1 MPYAGAPMSLLYAIV
16 IPLINIWLSVGIL
29 ITVLYHLSLF
39 FIRGEFH
46 NPDELFLDIAT
57 TVIRLPLYLFLWPV
71 IFYFDRSALHEIK
84 LFLLW
89 LEPRNRERNP
99 ELKEALSER
108 RFGSRA
114 VANFELEIWRTVRR
128 RREQTVK
135 LERQRRRK
143 QLPATSPELNKIWLL
158 IGRGI
163 SSTGAELLVRLFP
176 DALLPEEI
184 NEAVKEE
191 SKTRRP
197 FHCPR
202 CDEPINPAK
211 ITLPEPFYLEIIK
224 ENKPLIAGWAYEGKI
239 RQEFPACPKCGC
251 QPPVMEEE
259 ITLFGKANE
268 VVEALNQG
276 LSLREE
282 EPEPIFSQL
291 SGVKKGGP
299 WLRVAMGIILTL
311 GGLIII
317 GILFWSVY
325 FFITYFRS
333 LFTISQ

>member
-29 ITVLYHLSLF
+29 VTVLYHLSLF
-39 FIRGEFH
+39 FIRGEFR
-46 NPDELFLDIAT
+46 NPDELFLDIAA

-71 IFYFDRSALHEIK
+71 IFFFDRSALHEIK

-89 LEPRNRERNP
+89 LEPKNREKNP

-108 RFGSRA
+108 RFGRKA
-114 VANFELEIWRTVRR
+114 VTNFELEIWRTVSR
-128 RREQTVK
+128 RREQARK
-135 LERQRRRK
+135 LERQRRLK

-158 IGRGI
+158 IGKGI

-191 SKTRRP
+191 VKIRLP
-197 FHCPR
+197 CHCPR
-202 CDEPINPAK
+202 CDQPINPTK
-211 ITLPEPFYLEIIK
+211 ITLPEPFYLEIIRQ
-224 ENKPLIAGWAYEGKI
+224 NKPLIAGWAYEGKV
-239 RQEFPACPKCGC
+239 RQEFPACPKCGL
-251 QPPVMEEE
+251 QTPVMEEE
-259 ITLFGKANE
+259 VTLFGKANE

-276 LSLREE
+276 LSLLEE
-282 EPEPIFSQL
+282 EPEPVFSQL
-291 SGVKKGGP
+291 IGVEKGGP
-299 WLRVAMGIILTL
+299 WLRVAAGIILTL

-333 LFTISQ
+333 LFRIS